1 MQTESRGP
9 GRLGGFRRTQVY
21 SDLGGPLPLLE
32 QNGRRRGGARGSHA
46 ADKRTSVCSAVAPSS
61 ARPGTARA
69 PGRPD
74 RQAQRRGSVA
84 AERAARCAG
93 DRRAWPG
100 EAAARGSV
108 LRAAADSPSRGG
120 GGPLGEGAPRPARGS
135 ALHALGAGLP
145 STSRGSAGAPGPR
158 AVSALARVKEPAW
171 QRSKK
176 AQDATRT
183 DPPDAHG
190 PRGPKP
196 LTAFR
201 GLRCRASWA
210 LPPRRAERAPREGGA
225 RPEPAPHVRC
235 RVSPA
240 GVPASPGHAG
250 GTPRGD

>member
-1 MQTESRGP
+1 MTSAGRSRFSNKMGGDEAALGAPTLGRASALRWPRAPRDPALRAPRGGRTARRSAEGLWPLSAPRAALGTGAPGP
-9 GRLGGFRRTQVY
+9 EK
-21 SDLGGPLPLLE
+21 P
-32 QNGRRRGGARGSHA
+32 RRGAPFCARLLILL
-46 ADKRTSVCSAVAPSS
+46 
-61 ARPGTARA
+61 PG
-69 PGRPD
+69 GK
-74 RQAQRRGSVA
+74 
-84 AERAARCAG
+84 
-93 DRRAWPG
+93 
-100 EAAARGSV
+100 
-108 LRAAADSPSRGG
+108 
-120 GGPLGEGAPRPARGS
+120 GAPRPARGS
-135 ALHALGAGLP
+135 ALHARGAGLP

-196 LTAFR
+196 LPAFR

-225 RPEPAPHVRC
+225 RPEPAPHVHC